1 MKFYGRY
8 CEKKKQK
15 TGSWSTSSLIPRR
28 EDIIPRWSQLLT
40 PLFSREKKDHGEE
53 KIMVIHNT
61 LVKFYG
67 MRVAQDAKSE
77 ELSKDPMVQSGK
89 EKINGLYCV
98 HSSNM
103 RGE

>member
-1 MKFYGRY
+1 MSFLEVIVKN
-8 CEKKKQK
+8 KK
-15 TGSWSTSSLIPRR
+15 TGTWSTSSLIPRR

-40 PLFSREKKDHGEE
+40 PLFSKEKKDHGEE

-77 ELSKDPMVQSGK
+77 ELSKYPTVRSGT
-89 EKINGLYCV
+89 EKIHGLYRV
-98 HSSNM
+98 RSSKLQ
-103 RGE
+103 GE

>member
-1 MKFYGRY
+1 M
-8 CEKKKQK
+8 
-15 TGSWSTSSLIPRR
+15 IPRR

-40 PLFSREKKDHGEE
+40 PLFSREQKDHGEE
-53 KIMVIHNT
+53 KIMVIHNN

-77 ELSKDPMVQSGK
+77 ELSKDPTMRSRK

-98 HSSNM
+98 LTSKM